1 MNTYGPGELQ
11 KILKLPNKGLFLFN
25 RVWAGWY
32 LWYKLF
38 NLLVLMIN
46 MSKMKDEALRL
57 RRSFKIRRNRKFK
70 GFRLDI
76 TKTRLMGIGRVGLS
90 CRGFVWFEHLKQGN
104 QCSQDERECKI

>member
-57 RRSFKIRRNRKFK
+57 
-70 GFRLDI
+70 
-76 TKTRLMGIGRVGLS
+76 
-90 CRGFVWFEHLKQGN
+90 
-104 QCSQDERECKI
+104 